1 MQRIYDVPMDDGS
14 TLTVGQRFGHG
25 EPARVAVSSYGIVA
39 ILRGHANSTF
49 FPDKP
54 GAVFF
59 SDERDAHIV
68 ADYINRVE
76 GLFC

>member
-14 TLTVGQRFGHG
+14 TLTVGQRFGHKQ
-25 EPARVAVSSYGIVA
+25 PARVAVSSCGIA
-39 ILRGHANSTF
+39 IILRGCTNSTF
-49 FPDKP
+49 FPGKP

-59 SDERDAHIV
+59 SDEREAHVV